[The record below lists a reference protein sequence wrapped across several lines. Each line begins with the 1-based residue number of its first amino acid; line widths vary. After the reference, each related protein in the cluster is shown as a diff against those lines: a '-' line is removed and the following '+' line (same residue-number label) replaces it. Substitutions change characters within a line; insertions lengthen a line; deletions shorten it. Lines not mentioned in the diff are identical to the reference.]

1 MSKTY
6 KTEAIAR
13 QQASKKYGK
22 NWEENWSILESD
34 EGFEIVA
41 KLVEDQA
48 AENQAA
54 ENQSPENQAEDEQ
67 APEEQAPENQAP
79 SMLSG
84 LVNGMLN
91 PGSVPPVPEQPKKE
105 AEKTGKTIEQNRP
118 EQNGL
123 KRPSKGSTCCII
135 WDTCDRITTEKAT
148 TCTSAELFNAL
159 QGYNECT
166 LRTQYARWRQFNGI
180 TGRLPGQTKTAK
192 LPPEFQDA
200 VDTLESQISEDGVE
214 SLKACKTPNEL
225 VAWIASAAKYF
236 PQPGE

>member
-1 MSKTY
+1 MSKAY
-6 KTEAIAR
+6 KTEAVAR
-13 QQASKKYGK
+13 QQASKQHGK

-41 KLVEDQA
+41 ALPEDQAVEDQA
-48 AENQAA
+48 DEPEVAET
-54 ENQSPENQAEDEQ
+54 
-67 APEEQAPENQAP
+67 EEPENQAP

-84 LVNGMLN
+84 LVSNMLN
-91 PGSVPPVPEQPKKE
+91 PETVPPAPELPKKE
-105 AEKTGKTIEQNRP
+105 AEKTGKTIEANRP

-123 KRPSKGSTCCII
+123 KRPSKSSTCCII
-135 WDTCDRITTEKAT
+135 WDTCDRITSEKAA

-159 QGYNECT
+159 QGYNDCT

-180 TGRLPGQTKTAK
+180 TGRLPGQSKTAK

-225 VAWIASAAKYF
+225 VAWIASAANYF

>member
-1 MSKTY
+1 MSKVY
-6 KTEAIAR
+6 KTEAVAR
-13 QQASKKYGK
+13 QQASKQHGK
-22 NWEENWSILESD
+22 NWVEKWSILEDD
-34 EGFEIVA
+34 EGFTIVA
-41 KLVEDQA
+41 NLPEDQAVEDQA
-48 AENQAA
+48 DE
-54 ENQSPENQAEDEQ
+54 PEVTET
-67 APEEQAPENQAP
+67 EESENQAP

-84 LVNGMLN
+84 LVHGMLN

-105 AEKTGKTIEQNRP
+105 AEKTGKTIEPNRP

-135 WDTCDRITTEKAT
+135 WDTCDKITSEKAA

-159 QGYNECT
+159 QGYNDCT

-180 TGRLPGQTKTAK
+180 TGRLPGQSKTAK

-200 VDTLESQISEDGVE
+200 LDTLESFIHPEGVD

-225 VAWIASAAKYF
+225 VAWIASAANYF
-236 PQPGE
+236 LQPGERM

>member
-1 MSKTY
+1 MSKAY
-6 KTEAIAR
+6 KTKAVAR
-13 QQASKKYGK
+13 QQASKQHGK

-34 EGFEIVA
+34 EGFEIVEA
-41 KLVEDQA
+41 LLEDQAVEDQA
-48 AENQAA
+48 DEPEVAET
-54 ENQSPENQAEDEQ
+54 
-67 APEEQAPENQAP
+67 EEPENQAP

-91 PGSVPPVPEQPKKE
+91 PGSVPPVPELPKKE
-105 AEKTGKTIEQNRP
+105 AEKTGKTIEANRP

-135 WDTCDRITTEKAT
+135 WDTCDRITSEKAA

-159 QGYNECT
+159 QGYNDCT

-180 TGRLPGQTKTAK
+180 TGRLPGQSKTAK
-192 LPPEFQDA
+192 LPPEFQDSL
-200 VDTLESQISEDGVE
+200 DTLESFIHPEGVD

-236 PQPGE
+236 LQPGK